1 MAEKESFVDRL
12 KRLSKSASALKAAAK
27 QADQFL
33 RDLIRGKSV
42 VSSETE
48 EQPKKLTDPVL
59 PKAVTDKKEIKKPE
73 KPKKISKIEP
83 NHIGKLIFFD
93 YDPKWK
99 KKLPYYDRFPLVIP
113 ISISSDRFI
122 GLNLHYL
129 PPGYRAVLF
138 DALSRNLYRKKNITE
153 DEIIK
158 LNYSMLSGLSKSKL
172 YIPCVRQYLYSHVE
186 DKYTLLPYSEWK
198 KVVVSSTPK
207 FEKKSKE
214 YIWKDSFR
222 KINKY

>member
-12 KRLSKSASALKAAAK
+12 KRLSKSASLLKKAAQ
-27 QADQFL
+27 QADQFF
-33 RDLIRGKSV
+33 RDLIRGKP
-42 VSSETE
+42 VSSQEKE
-48 EQPKKLTDPVL
+48 EQPTKSTDPV
-59 PKAVTDKKEIKKPE
+59 
-73 KPKKISKIEP
+73 KPKEKIKESQYTKVSKIEA

-113 ISISSDRFI
+113 ISIDSDRFI

-129 PPGYRAVLF
+129 PPGYRAILF
-138 DALSRNLYRKKNITE
+138 DAISRNLYKNKNISE
-153 DEIIK
+153 SDIIK
-158 LNYSMLSGLSKSKL
+158 LNYKMLSNMSRSKL

-186 DKYTLLPYSEWK
+186 TKYTLIPYSEWK
-198 KVVVSSTPK
+198 KTVVGSMPK

>member
-1 MAEKESFVDRL
+1 MAEKESFTDRL
-12 KRLSKSASALKAAAK
+12 KRLSKSASSWKDALKKAQDAF
-27 QADQFL
+27 QA
-33 RDLIRGKSV
+33 LIKGK
-42 VSSETE
+42 
-48 EQPKKLTDPVL
+48 L
-59 PKAVTDKKEIKKPE
+59 PKVSEEEPETKPASGSAKTKEE
-73 KPKKISKIEP
+73 KESTEYKKIRVLKP
-83 NHIGKLIFFD
+83 NNIGKLIFFD

-113 ISISSDRFI
+113 IDLASDRFW

-138 DALSRNLYRKKNITE
+138 DSLYRNVYKKKNIDE
-153 DEIIK
+153 KEIIK
-158 LNYSMLSGLSKSKL
+158 LNYSMLSKISRSKL

-186 DKYTLLPYSEWK
+186 DGYTLIPSVEWK
-198 KVVVSSTPK
+198 KYVPLSTPK

-214 YIWKDSFR
+214 YIWRDSFR